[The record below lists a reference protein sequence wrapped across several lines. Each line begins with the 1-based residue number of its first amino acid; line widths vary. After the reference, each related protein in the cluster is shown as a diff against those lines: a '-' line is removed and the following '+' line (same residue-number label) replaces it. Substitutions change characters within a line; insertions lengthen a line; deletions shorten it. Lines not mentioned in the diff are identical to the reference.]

1 MKNFLR
7 NIYKD
12 KKIIVTG
19 HTGFKGA
26 WLTLSLYLM
35 GAKILGISKN
45 IVTKPSLFKT
55 LNLEKKIKNRFV
67 DIQNF
72 SQIKKIFYMYQPDFV
87 LHLGVQ
93 SLVKKSYQDPRE
105 TFLTNSIGTLNIVEA
120 LKNFKKKCNCVLIT
134 SDKSYLNIEQKKGYK
149 ETDRLGGI
157 DPYSA
162 SKASADLIINSYFK
176 SFLQKNKNLSLVVA
190 RAGNVIGGGD
200 WSEDRLIPDCIKA
213 WSKNKSVNIRN
224 LKSTRPWQ
232 HVFEAIGAYLYLG
245 YLLKKNFKINGEAYN
260 FGPLHKKNYSTT
272 DVLNN
277 LVKYWPDKV
286 KINVLKKK
294 KYKESNLLKLNCT
307 KAKKIGWRSMLSF
320 KESISLTTIWYRNF
334 YFNKKKIFDF
344 SKDQITNYFNKN
356 YLKAK
361 NK

>member
-87 LHLGVQ
+87 FHLAGQ

-120 LKNFKKKCNCVLIT
+120 LKNFKKKCYCVLIT

-162 SKASADLIINSYFK
+162 SKASAI
-176 SFLQKNKNLSLVVA
+176 
-190 RAGNVIGGGD
+190 
-200 WSEDRLIPDCIKA
+200 
-213 WSKNKSVNIRN
+213 
-224 LKSTRPWQ
+224 
-232 HVFEAIGAYLYLG
+232 
-245 YLLKKNFKINGEAYN
+245 
-260 FGPLHKKNYSTT
+260 
-272 DVLNN
+272 
-277 LVKYWPDKV
+277 
-286 KINVLKKK
+286 
-294 KYKESNLLKLNCT
+294 
-307 KAKKIGWRSMLSF
+307 
-320 KESISLTTIWYRNF
+320 
-334 YFNKKKIFDF
+334 
-344 SKDQITNYFNKN
+344 
-356 YLKAK
+356 
-361 NK
+361 